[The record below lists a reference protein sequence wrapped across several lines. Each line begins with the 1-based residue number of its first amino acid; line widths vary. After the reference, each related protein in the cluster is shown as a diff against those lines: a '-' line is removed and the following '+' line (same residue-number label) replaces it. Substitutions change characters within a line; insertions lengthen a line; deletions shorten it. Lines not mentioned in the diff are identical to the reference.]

1 LNLSTGGNTPIKRR
15 QDLPP
20 AYHRDGSVYVTRRHV
35 LMERNSLYG
44 ERTCGYLL
52 SGEQWVNIDTPE
64 DLDRAAAVL
73 GAAQA

>member
-1 LNLSTGGNTPIKRR
+1 
-15 QDLPP
+15 
-20 AYHRDGSVYVTRRHV
+20 V
-35 LMERNSLYG
+35 LKERNSLYG